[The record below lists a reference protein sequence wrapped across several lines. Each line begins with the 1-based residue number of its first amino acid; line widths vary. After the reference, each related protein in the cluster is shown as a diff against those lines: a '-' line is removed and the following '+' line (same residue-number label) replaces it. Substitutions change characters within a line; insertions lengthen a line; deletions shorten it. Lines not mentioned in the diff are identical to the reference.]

1 MSYERKRPSTA
12 VRHGR
17 QTALGRGAKSP
28 AATIIRHGS
37 YSRMSTT
44 IPRRSSG
51 FCSCATS
58 TGPPIE
64 SVQID
69 ACLMA
74 LHGRLGAVP
83 RSTLRGAFVVQAAGQ
98 TRTPRQPRRPVLR
111 NLSRA
116 SRRSLAQCS
125 SLRTT
130 SPTAAPI
137 PDTTSANPVPWRSP
151 PRHSMSPN
159 LSDHV
164 KPFLPAPTRLSSSI
178 GASAHRAESSGCSSR
193 HAFGNGCRPIRTP
206 GRTLGFQDVM
216 RRSSCRNLC

>member
-17 QTALGRGAKSP
+17 QTALGRGTKTP
-28 AATIIRHGS
+28 TIIAARHNTCS
-37 YSRMSTT
+37 CAPTT
-44 IPRRSSG
+44 ALRRSSG

-83 RSTLRGAFVVQAAGQ
+83 RSTRCGAFVAQATGP
-98 TRTPRQPRRPVLR
+98 TRTPRAPQRPMLR

-178 GASAHRAESSGCSSR
+178 GASAHRAGSSGCSSR
-193 HAFGNGCRPIRTP
+193 HAFGAAADR
-206 GRTLGFQDVM
+206 
-216 RRSSCRNLC
+216 

>member
-83 RSTLRGAFVVQAAGQ
+83 RSTRCGAFVAQATGP
-98 TRTPRQPRRPVLR
+98 TRTPRAPQRPMLR

-206 GRTLGFQDVM
+206 GRTPELQDVT
-216 RRSSCRNLC
+216 RRSSCRSPR